1 MTQTTAPVAPLLPS
15 RGDAAVAAATPA
27 SRDRWVDALRVGSL
41 LVVVLGHWLMGAL
54 TPEGEVTNVLARIP
68 ALQPVT
74 WLVQVMPLFF
84 LVGGVAHAHALASA
98 ARVGGTARGRYAAF
112 VRGRAGRLLRPTL
125 AFLAVWVLLAVL
137 THATGLASGPSG
149 DLVAAVLSLSTQ
161 LLWFVGIYL
170 GVAALAPAMHAWH
183 RRSPAAAVL
192 TLVAAAALVDL
203 VRFSTDQTLVGTLNF
218 ALVWLALHQLG
229 YCWKDG
235 LLTPRVAW
243 TMLSY
248 GATALVVAVTAGPYP
263 VSMVGVPGEA
273 ISNMAPPT
281 VALLCQG
288 IAICGAAVLLRG
300 PMTRV
305 LARPRVWQAVVVAGS
320 VAMSAFLWHLT
331 ALMGVMLGVR
341 LAGIE
346 LPEPGTAT
354 WWLTRPL
361 WVAVLVVPTVALVLV
376 FRRFDAPRPTSREPF
391 AENRSWTGSVAG
403 VGTLVTV
410 VGVMMVSITGV
421 DLVGGRDRVFLVLT
435 VTPGLA
441 IAVLVVGL
449 VVTWAARPRR
459 TPLGPSGQVTSTGW
473 PAVIR
478 SSSS

>member
-1 MTQTTAPVAPLLPS
+1 MTLTTVPAVPATPAGPS
-15 RGDAAVAAATPA
+15 RPVDAVAAATPE

-54 TPEGEVTNVLARIP
+54 TPQGEVTNVLARIP
-68 ALQPVT
+68 ALQPAT
-74 WLVQVMPLFF
+74 WLLQVMPLFF

-98 ARVGGTARGRYAAF
+98 ARVSGTTRGRYAGF

-125 AFLAVWVLLAVL
+125 AFLAVWVVLAVL
-137 THATGLASGPSG
+137 AHVSGLASGPSG

-161 LLWFVGIYL
+161 LLWFVGVYL

-183 RRSPAAAVL
+183 RRSPAVAVAVL
-192 TLVAAAALVDL
+192 VVGACVVDL
-203 VRFSTDQTLVGTLNF
+203 VRFWTDQTLVGTLNF

-248 GATALVVAVTAGPYP
+248 GAMGLVVAVTAGTYP

-300 PMTRV
+300 PMTKV
-305 LARPRVWQAVVVAGS
+305 LAHQRVWKAVVVAGS
-320 VAMSAFLWHLT
+320 MAMSAFLWHLS
-331 ALMGVMLGVR
+331 ALMMVMLGVR

-346 LPEPGTAT
+346 LPEPGTSG

-361 WVAVLVVPTVALVLV
+361 WVAVLVVPTVVLVLLT
-376 FRRFDAPRPTSREPF
+376 RRFDAQRPTSREPF
-391 AENRSWTGSVAG
+391 AENRSWTGALAG
-403 VGTLVTV
+403 IGAFVTV

-421 DLVGGRDRVFLVLT
+421 DLAGGRDRVFLTLT

-441 IAVLVVGL
+441 LGVLVSGL
-449 VVTWAARPRR
+449 VVTWVARPRR
-459 TPLGPSGQVTSTGW
+459 DGAQVTSTGW

>member
-1 MTQTTAPVAPLLPS
+1 MTQTTVPAAPAPPAAPS
-15 RGDAAVAAATPA
+15 RSAFAVAAATPG

-54 TPEGEVTNVLARIP
+54 TPQGEVTNVLARIP
-68 ALQPVT
+68 ALQPAT
-74 WLVQVMPLFF
+74 WVLQVMPLFF

-98 ARVGGTARGRYAAF
+98 APIGGTARGRYAAF

-125 AFLAVWVLLAVL
+125 AFLTVWVLLAVL
-137 THATGLASGPSG
+137 AHVTGLASGPSG
-149 DLVAAVLSLSTQ
+149 DLVTAVLSLSTQ
-161 LLWFVGIYL
+161 LLWFVGVYL

-183 RRSPAAAVL
+183 RRSPAVAVAVL
-192 TLVAAAALVDL
+192 VAGACVVDL
-203 VRFSTDQTLVGTLNF
+203 VRFWTDQTLVGTLNF

-243 TMLSY
+243 TMVAHGSL
-248 GATALVVAVTAGPYP
+248 GLVVAVTFGPYP

-300 PMTRV
+300 PMAKV
-305 LARPRVWQAVVVAGS
+305 LARQRVWQAVVVAS
-320 VAMSAFLWHLT
+320 AMAMSAFLWHLT
-331 ALMGVMLGVR
+331 ALMMVMLGVR
-341 LAGIE
+341 LAGID
-346 LPEPGTAT
+346 LPEPGTT
-354 WWLTRPL
+354 GWWLTRPL
-361 WVAVLVVPTVALVLV
+361 WVAVLVVPTVVLVLLT
-376 FRRFDAPRPTSREPF
+376 RRFDAPRSTSREPF
-391 AENRSWTGSVAG
+391 AENRSWTGALAG
-403 VGTLVTV
+403 VGAFVTV

-421 DLVGGRDRVFLVLT
+421 DLVGGRDRVFLTLT

-441 IAVLVVGL
+441 LAVLASGV
-449 VVTWAARPRR
+449 VVTWVARPRR
-459 TPLGPSGQVTSTGW
+459 
-473 PAVIR
+473 A
-478 SSSS
+478 